1 MAAQP
6 YIPPNG
12 QTYDN
17 SKALHW
23 VFTLNNP
30 TPSSLKD
37 LGPELYEYLVYG
49 RETAPETGTQHLQGY
64 VCFKNRKSRQ
74 QVNKFFKAHWEVKS
88 KKSTPKQ
95 ASDYCKKDGDYV
107 EEGVLP
113 AAQNEAGNQ
122 AVVSKWNDIL
132 TKAKAGKID
141 EIDPKVQVAH
151 YRTLKQIES
160 DYSVRAPDLTDVCGL
175 WLYGPPG
182 CGKSHYARSL
192 SQDYYIK
199 PANKWWDGFN
209 QHRHRVVL
217 LEDLDKSTDYLGHH
231 LKLWAD
237 KWSFAA
243 EKKGSTIQ
251 VRPHQVVVT
260 SNYTIEEI
268 WGGDPN
274 LCEAIKRRF
283 KCVRFE
289 PRNSPFSPLNSLVQA
304 GALAAVPEEP
314 IVVAAPSGH
323 VLRRQNAMV
332 WAPGTFDDWED
343 AESIDLTQD
352 DGVGV
357 GRPSTSVFD

>member
-1 MAAQP
+1 MAAF
-6 YIPPNG
+6 N
-12 QTYDN
+12 N

-23 VFTLNNP
+23 CYTLNNP
-30 TPSSLKD
+30 SPSSLKD
-37 LGPELYEYLVYG
+37 LGPELYSYHVYG
-49 RETAPETGTQHLQGY
+49 REVAPGTGTPHLQGY
-64 VCFKNRKSRQ
+64 VCFLNRKSGQ
-74 QVNKFFKAHWEVKS
+74 QVKKLLPTAHWEAKS
-88 KKSTPKQ
+88 RKSTPKQ
-95 ASDYCKKDGDYV
+95 ASDYCKKEGDFV

-113 AAQNEAGNQ
+113 AAQNEAGND
-122 AVVSKWNDIL
+122 ANKSRWEDIL
-132 TKAKAGKID
+132 SKAKSGKID
-141 EIDPKVQVAH
+141 EIDPKVQVTH

-199 PANKWWDGFN
+199 PANKWWDGFS
-209 QHRHRVVL
+209 QSRHSVVL

-260 SNYTIEEI
+260 SNYTIDEI

-283 KCVRFE
+283 KSVRFE
-289 PRNSPFSPLNSLVQA
+289 PRNSPFSPLNTLVQA

-314 IVVAAPSGH
+314 IVVASPSGLSRAGP
-323 VLRRQNAMV
+323 VLYRQNACI
-332 WAPGTFDDWED
+332 WPAGTFEWE
-343 AESIDLTQD
+343 APEEIDLTQED
-352 DGVGV
+352 DGAGV
-357 GRPSTSVFD
+357 GHA